1 MVMVWIHVPEEG
13 GYAVHII
20 DNYVN
25 LAVVDDIA
33 ECRAAADTHM
43 SQAGSF
49 DGRH

>member
-1 MVMVWIHVPEEG
+1 MVMVRIHVSEEG

-25 LAVVDDIA
+25 LAVVEDIA

-43 SQAGSF
+43 SLSLIHIF
-49 DGRH
+49 